1 MKSIFTKEANKKL
14 EKLQRIFFENFKI
27 SFESG
32 ASIFGFVLVQF
43 LWVFLLRGFISLFAL
58 WIVELLNSPTLDIVM
73 LTKFFWTMYGAWF
86 FLNIL
91 IRMIKIKTYS
101 EDKK

>member
-1 MKSIFTKEANKKL
+1 MKPIFTKDTSKRLNKLK
-14 EKLQRIFFENFKI
+14 RIFFENFKI

-43 LWVFLLRGFISLFAL
+43 LWVFLLRGFIRLFAL
-58 WIVELLNSPTLDIVM
+58 WIVELLNSPTLDIIM
-73 LTKFFWTMYGAWF
+73 LTNFFWIMYGAWF

-91 IRMIKIKTYS
+91 TRMIKIKTYS
-101 EDKK
+101 EDKR